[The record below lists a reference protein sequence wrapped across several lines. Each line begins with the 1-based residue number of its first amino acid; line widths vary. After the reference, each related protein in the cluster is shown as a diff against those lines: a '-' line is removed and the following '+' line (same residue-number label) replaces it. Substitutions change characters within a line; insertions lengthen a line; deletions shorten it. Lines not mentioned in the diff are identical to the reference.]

1 MSKETLREPLAAEQE
16 LQRVLEIYR
25 DSPLSTLETYAYFG
39 ADGVPEAVEER
50 AFQRQGFL
58 AGEIRNPNLAYP
70 KVRTEEAGEELTVT
84 EKLVLDLMK
93 DSINLAYD
101 SDREIALY
109 DILRIRYLEV
119 AMLQISRRFAL
130 DDNLSEDE
138 QRELATMF
146 NLANDEVHGYLDS
159 AQYFG
164 LMQKVHSACWG
175 LLRDDKTPAAVLE
188 AADYILM
195 NTAVD
200 EDDAE
205 PPVEVN
211 NVTLSALRQLV
222 IQEHADI
229 LACVPDKPDGEIISI
244 DELEEMFRKAHQI
257 RQTGWEVRQEAG
269 KSNVDTRQSE
279 KTTVIGTERALS
291 DHIDAAK
298 VLLHENGVHVERRK
312 QGDELGDPLLS
323 GTGLAR
329 YLDAE
334 EGFAKILEEIFEGKT
349 KEAGVQYYL
358 GLGLA
363 RGLDGQPRDFRD
375 VFEVDWRR
383 RIVEKYVANPSK
395 FTNKTVESAKNTAY
409 NAAVRIFRGTP
420 CNIPGMVYT
429 KDQAY
434 FIGNQKMWGY
444 FSDIAQLPT
453 DERKRAFQFLFKAKF
468 DPTDELQ
475 RRLVEKAS
483 ANASGG

>member
-50 AFQRQGFL
+50 AFQKQGFL
-58 AGEIRNPNLAYP
+58 AGEIRNPDLAYP
-70 KVRTEEAGEELTVT
+70 KVTTEEAGEELAAA
-84 EKLVLDLMK
+84 EKFALDLMK

-130 DDNLSEDE
+130 DDNLPEDE
-138 QRELATMF
+138 QKELATMF
-146 NLANDEVHGYLDS
+146 NLANDEVHGRLDS
-159 AQYFG
+159 AQYLG
-164 LMQKVHSACWG
+164 LIQKVHNTCWG
-175 LLRDDKTPAAVLE
+175 LLRDDEAPKAVIE

-195 NTAVD
+195 NTAAD
-200 EDDAE
+200 EDGAE
-205 PPVEVN
+205 PVVEVSDE
-211 NVTLSALRQLV
+211 VLSTLRQLV
-222 IQEHADI
+222 LEEHADI
-229 LACVPDKPDGEIISI
+229 LTCVPEKTEGEVVSI
-244 DELEEMFRKAHQI
+244 DELEEMFRNAHRL
-257 RQTGWEVRQEAG
+257 RQTGWEVRQEEG
-269 KSNVDTRQSE
+269 KNNVDTRQSE
-279 KTTVIGTERALS
+279 QTTVIGTGRALS

-334 EGFAKILEEIFEGKT
+334 EGFAKILEEIFEGET

-363 RGLDGQPRDFRD
+363 RGVDGQPRDFRD

-383 RIVEKYVANPSK
+383 RVIEKYMAKPEK
-395 FTNKTVESAKNTAY
+395 FTGKTVEDAKNAAY
-409 NAAVRIFRGTP
+409 NAMVRIFRGTP

-434 FIGNQKMWGY
+434 FVGNQKMWRY
-444 FSDIAQLPT
+444 FSTIAQLPEG
-453 DERKRAFQFLFKAKF
+453 ERRKAFQFLFKAKF
-468 DPTDELQ
+468 DPTDELHK
-475 RRLVEKAS
+475 RLVEKAV
-483 ANASGG
+483 ANASGK